1 MLEVVDKCEEKEY
14 DRYETEEEEEE
25 EETIFNPFL
34 GVWYSTKTTWPVMS
48 L

>member
-1 MLEVVDKCEEKEY
+1 MLEVVNGCKEKEY
-14 DRYETEEEEEE
+14 EEYETEEEEEE

-34 GVWYSTKTTWPVMS
+34 GVWYSAKTTCPVMS

>member
-1 MLEVVDKCEEKEY
+1 MLEVVDKYEEKEY
-14 DRYETEEEEEE
+14 EEYETEEEEE

-34 GVWYSTKTTWPVMS
+34 GVWYSAKTTCPVMS

>member
-1 MLEVVDKCEEKEY
+1 MLEVVDKYEEKEHEE
-14 DRYETEEEEEE
+14 YETEEEEE

-34 GVWYSTKTTWPVMS
+34 GVWYSAKTTCPVMS